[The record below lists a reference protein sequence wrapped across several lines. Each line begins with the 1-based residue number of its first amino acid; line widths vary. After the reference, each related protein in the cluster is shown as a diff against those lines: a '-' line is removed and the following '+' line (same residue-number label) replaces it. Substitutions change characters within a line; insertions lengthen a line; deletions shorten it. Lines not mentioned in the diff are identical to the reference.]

1 LREYVDRRCL
11 MVRSLPIR
19 VPPHPGEGLDS
30 YLEALAAR
38 HHAAWGD
45 VLDAVG
51 LDAGTSGGREL
62 YSWLMVLPVDR
73 ARDLQTSCGVDCA
86 TVQSMTVADLI
97 GSAGESHC
105 TAAPMVPVCLSPPRS
120 RFCPA
125 CLAETGGRWQLWWR
139 LRWAFACPIHQCL
152 LADTCPCCDRWQR
165 IGPHPHGLVPTPA
178 RCSRK
183 ADNAYGRDLRR
194 CGADLSAAPTRRY
207 LRDSAVLQVQSTILG
222 AYRSG
227 CAAFGIYAPDPVSA
241 AQLTADLSGLAARI
255 LRYAHTEDL
264 TGLLPTDLLDSYRH
278 CVANRP
284 AHHPHGAAP
293 VSGAAQTAVAAVV
306 AMRVLTCSD
315 PHAAGA
321 QLHWLVSAS
330 RRRGLAV
337 TASNIGWSRHI
348 SDALHSA
355 QLCSLS
361 PFLTPSDQ
369 LRYRSAAARPTAPD
383 ASTDRTRHV
392 PAMLWPNAAFFFAAP
407 AVGIEQL
414 RTALSAAVCL
424 VSARRTLPHVIA
436 SLGSATTAPA
446 VSRVLQALRADHRWP
461 AMLAALTGLADTLDS
476 GTCPI
481 DYTRR
486 RALPFEE
493 FLSDPQWSEIC
504 WDTATPTGRALR
516 VRLVRCWMF
525 ERAIGS
531 PVRDCCH
538 ALNSAEFRS
547 KVKTLPLTLTPAA
560 VARLDH
566 AATEFLHHHNV
577 HDEPLRWQPNPD
589 LFSASGLRSPTGDL
603 TTIRRLLDEGRST
616 LTAIAAQT
624 GTPVEY
630 LHHLIGECDPP
641 LPHHPSAPASAV
653 RTSGMP
659 VMSRAEL
666 IDLYE
671 GRQLGLQRIGQIY
684 AVSRHTVTHLAR
696 RYGVALRRP
705 GRPFH
710 S

>member
-1 LREYVDRRCL
+1 

-19 VPPHPGEGLDS
+19 VSPLPGEGLDS

-51 LDAGTSGGREL
+51 LGARSSGRREL

-73 ARDLQTSCGVDCA
+73 AQDLQTSCGVDSA
-86 TVQSMTVADLI
+86 TVRSMTVADLI

-139 LRWAFACPIHQCL
+139 RRWAFACPIHQCL
-152 LADTCPCCDRWQR
+152 LADTCPCCHRWQR
-165 IGPHPHGLVPTPA
+165 IGPHPHSLVPTPA
-178 RCSRK
+178 RCCRK
-183 ADNAYGRDLRR
+183 ADDAFGRDLRR

-207 LRDSAVLQVQSTILG
+207 LRDSAVLEVQSTILG

-241 AQLTADLSGLAARI
+241 TQLTADLSGLATRI

-264 TGLLPTDLLDSYRH
+264 VGLLPTDLLDSYRH
-278 CVANRP
+278 GVANRP
-284 AHHPHGAAP
+284 AHPPQAATP
-293 VSGAAQTAVAAVV
+293 VSGAAETAVAAVV
-306 AMRVLTCSD
+306 AMRILTCSD

-321 QLHWLVSAS
+321 QLHWLVSVS

-424 VSARRTLPHVIA
+424 VSARRTLPQVIA

-446 VSRVLQALRADHRWP
+446 MSRVLQALHADHRWP
-461 AMLAALTGLADTLDS
+461 AMLAALTGLAETLDS

-481 DYTRR
+481 DYARR

-493 FLSDPQWSEIC
+493 FLPDPPWREVC
-504 WDTATPTGRALR
+504 WDTATPTGRGFR

-525 ERAIGS
+525 ERVIGS

-538 ALNSAEFRS
+538 ALDTAEFRS
-547 KVKTLPLTLTPAA
+547 KVKTLPLTLTPAT

-566 AATEFLHHHNV
+566 AAAEFLQQHNV
-577 HDEPLRWQPNPD
+577 YDEPLRWQPNPD
-589 LFSASGLRSPTGDL
+589 LFSACGLRSPTGDL
-603 TTIRRLLDEGRST
+603 TTILRLLDDGRTAMTDIAVQAGVPLEYLHYLIGEFDPSRARQRST
-616 LTAIAAQT
+616 LDFDVRPSGIAA
-624 GTPVEY
+624 
-630 LHHLIGECDPP
+630 I
-641 LPHHPSAPASAV
+641 
-653 RTSGMP
+653 
-659 VMSRAEL
+659 SRAEL
-666 IDLYE
+666 IELYE
-671 GRQLGLQRIGQIY
+671 GQQLGLERIGQIY
-684 AVSRHTVTHLAR
+684 GVSRHTVTHLAR
-696 RYGVALRRP
+696 RYGVALRQP
-705 GRPFH
+705 GRPYRV
-710 S
+710 

>member
-1 LREYVDRRCL
+1 
-11 MVRSLPIR
+11 M
-19 VPPHPGEGLDS
+19 PGEGLDS

-51 LDAGTSGGREL
+51 LGARSSGRREV

-73 ARDLQTSCGVDCA
+73 AQDLQTSCGVDSA

-139 LRWAFACPIHQCL
+139 RRWAFACPIHQCL
-152 LADTCPCCDRWQR
+152 LADTCPCCHRWQR

-183 ADNAYGRDLRR
+183 ADDAFGRDLRR

-207 LRDSAVLQVQSTILG
+207 LRDSAVLTVQSTILG

-241 AQLTADLSGLAARI
+241 AQLTADLSGLATRI

-264 TGLLPTDLLDSYRH
+264 AGLLPTDLLDSYRH
-278 CVANRP
+278 GVANRP
-284 AHHPHGAAP
+284 AHPPQAATP
-293 VSGAAQTAVAAVV
+293 VSGAAETAVAAVV
-306 AMRVLTCSD
+306 AMRILTCSD

-321 QLHWLVSAS
+321 QLHWLVSVS

-369 LRYRSAAARPTAPD
+369 LRYRSAAARPTTPD

-424 VSARRTLPHVIA
+424 VSARRTLPQVIA

-446 VSRVLQALRADHRWP
+446 MSRVLQALRADHRWP
-461 AMLAALTGLADTLDS
+461 AMLAALTGLAETLDQR
-476 GTCPI
+476 
-481 DYTRR
+481 Y
-486 RALPFEE
+486 LP
-493 FLSDPQWSEIC
+493 D
-504 WDTATPTGRALR
+504 RLR
-516 VRLVRCWMF
+516 
-525 ERAIGS
+525 
-531 PVRDCCH
+531 
-538 ALNSAEFRS
+538 
-547 KVKTLPLTLTPAA
+547 
-560 VARLDH
+560 
-566 AATEFLHHHNV
+566 AAT
-577 HDEPLRWQPNPD
+577 R
-589 LFSASGLRSPTGDL
+589 
-603 TTIRRLLDEGRST
+603 
-616 LTAIAAQT
+616 AA
-624 GTPVEY
+624 
-630 LHHLIGECDPP
+630 L
-641 LPHHPSAPASAV
+641 
-653 RTSGMP
+653 
-659 VMSRAEL
+659 
-666 IDLYE
+666 
-671 GRQLGLQRIGQIY
+671 
-684 AVSRHTVTHLAR
+684 
-696 RYGVALRRP
+696 
-705 GRPFH
+705 
-710 S
+710 

>member
-1 LREYVDRRCL
+1 
-11 MVRSLPIR
+11 
-19 VPPHPGEGLDS
+19 
-30 YLEALAAR
+30 
-38 HHAAWGD
+38 
-45 VLDAVG
+45 
-51 LDAGTSGGREL
+51 
-62 YSWLMVLPVDR
+62 MVLPVDR
-73 ARDLQTSCGVDCA
+73 AQDLQTSCGVDSA

-139 LRWAFACPIHQCL
+139 RRWAFACPIHQCL
-152 LADTCPCCDRWQR
+152 LADTCPCCHRWQR
-165 IGPHPHGLVPTPA
+165 IGPHPHSLVPTPA

-183 ADNAYGRDLRR
+183 ADDAFGRDLRR

-207 LRDSAVLQVQSTILG
+207 LRDSAVLTVQSTILG

-241 AQLTADLSGLAARI
+241 TQLTADLSGLATRI

-264 TGLLPTDLLDSYRH
+264 VGLLPTDLLDSYRH
-278 CVANRP
+278 GVANRP
-284 AHHPHGAAP
+284 AHPPQAATP
-293 VSGAAQTAVAAVV
+293 VSGAAETAVAAVV
-306 AMRVLTCSD
+306 AMRILTCSD

-321 QLHWLVSAS
+321 QLHWLVSVS

-424 VSARRTLPHVIA
+424 VSARRTLPQVIA

-446 VSRVLQALRADHRWP
+446 MSRVLQALHADHRWP
-461 AMLAALTGLADTLDS
+461 AMLAALTGLAETLDS

-481 DYTRR
+481 DYARR

-493 FLSDPQWSEIC
+493 FLPDLQWREVC

-525 ERAIGS
+525 ERVIGS

-538 ALNSAEFRS
+538 ALDTAEFRS
-547 KVKTLPLTLTPAA
+547 KVKTLPLTLTPAT

-566 AATEFLHHHNV
+566 AAAEFLQQHNV
-577 HDEPLRWQPNPD
+577 YDEPLRWQPNSG
-589 LFSASGLRSPTGDL
+589 LFSACGLRSPTGDL
-603 TTIRRLLDEGRST
+603 TMILRLLNDRRTAMTDIAVQAGVPLEYLHYLIGEFDPSRARQRST
-616 LTAIAAQT
+616 LDSDVRPSGIAA
-624 GTPVEY
+624 
-630 LHHLIGECDPP
+630 I
-641 LPHHPSAPASAV
+641 
-653 RTSGMP
+653 
-659 VMSRAEL
+659 SRAEL
-666 IDLYE
+666 IELYE
-671 GRQLGLQRIGQIY
+671 GQQLGLERIGQIY
-684 AVSRHTVTHLAR
+684 GVSRHTVTHLAR
-696 RYGVALRRP
+696 RYGVALRQP
-705 GRPFH
+705 GRPYRV
-710 S
+710 

>member
-1 LREYVDRRCL
+1 

-19 VPPHPGEGLDS
+19 VSPLPGEGLDS

-51 LDAGTSGGREL
+51 LGARSSGRREL

-73 ARDLQTSCGVDCA
+73 AQDLQTSCGVDSA
-86 TVQSMTVADLI
+86 TVRSMTVADLI

-105 TAAPMVPVCLSPPRS
+105 SAAPMVPVCLSPPRS

-139 LRWAFACPIHQCL
+139 RRWAFACPIHQCL
-152 LADTCPCCDRWQR
+152 LADTCPCCHRWQR
-165 IGPHPHGLVPTPA
+165 VGPHPHSLVPTPA

-183 ADNAYGRDLRR
+183 ADDAFGRDLRR

-207 LRDSAVLQVQSTILG
+207 LRDSAVLTVQSTILG

-241 AQLTADLSGLAARI
+241 TQLTADLSGLATRI

-264 TGLLPTDLLDSYRH
+264 VGLLPTDLLDSYRH
-278 CVANRP
+278 GVANRP
-284 AHHPHGAAP
+284 AHPPQAATP
-293 VSGAAQTAVAAVV
+293 VSGAAETAVAAVV
-306 AMRVLTCSD
+306 AMRILTCSD

-321 QLHWLVSAS
+321 QLHWLVSVS

-407 AVGIEQL
+407 AVGIGQL

-424 VSARRTLPHVIA
+424 VSARRTLPQVIA

-446 VSRVLQALRADHRWP
+446 MSRVLQALHADHRWP
-461 AMLAALTGLADTLDS
+461 AMLAALTGLAETLDS

-481 DYTRR
+481 DYARR

-493 FLSDPQWSEIC
+493 FLPDPPWREVC
-504 WDTATPTGRALR
+504 WDTATPTGRGFR

-525 ERAIGS
+525 ERVIGS

-538 ALNSAEFRS
+538 ALDTAEFRS
-547 KVKTLPLTLTPAA
+547 KVKTLPLTLTPAT

-566 AATEFLHHHNV
+566 AAAEFLQQHNV
-577 HDEPLRWQPNPD
+577 YDEPLRWQPNSG
-589 LFSASGLRSPTGDL
+589 LFSACGLRSPTGDL
-603 TTIRRLLDEGRST
+603 TMILRLLNDRRTAMTDIAVQAGVPLEYLHYLIGEFDPSRARQRST
-616 LTAIAAQT
+616 LDSDVRPSGIAA
-624 GTPVEY
+624 
-630 LHHLIGECDPP
+630 I
-641 LPHHPSAPASAV
+641 
-653 RTSGMP
+653 
-659 VMSRAEL
+659 SRAEL
-666 IDLYE
+666 IELYE
-671 GRQLGLQRIGQIY
+671 GQQLGLERIGQIY
-684 AVSRHTVTHLAR
+684 GVSRHTVTHLAR
-696 RYGVALRRP
+696 RYGVALRQP
-705 GRPFH
+705 GRPYRV
-710 S
+710 